1 VKPFRAV
8 FILGIALAILQQVTG
23 INVFLYYGP
32 EIFRSIVQ
40 GTQTDAALLQTVV
53 IGACNMIFTVV
64 AFATVD
70 RVGRRPLMLVGTAG
84 MCMALVSMGV
94 ATYMGRTEGW
104 LLAFILIYIAS
115 FALAVGPVTW
125 VILSEIFPTRMRGT
139 AMAIATVCL
148 WIANYG
154 VSQTFPMLD
163 KSNLLVD
170 LFHHAFPFWVYAAF
184 CVVLF
189 LLVLARI
196 PETRGKSLEEIER
209 LWHHRGTPV

>member
-1 VKPFRAV
+1 
-8 FILGIALAILQQVTG
+8 
-23 INVFLYYGP
+23 
-32 EIFRSIVQ
+32 
-40 GTQTDAALLQTVV
+40 
-53 IGACNMIFTVV
+53 
-64 AFATVD
+64 
-70 RVGRRPLMLVGTAG
+70 
-84 MCMALVSMGV
+84 
-94 ATYMGRTEGW
+94 MGRTEGW
-104 LLAFILIYIAS
+104 HLAFILVYIAS
-115 FALAVGPVTW
+115 FALAVGSVTW

-163 KSNLLVD
+163 KSTLLVD

-209 LWHHRGTPV
+209 IWHHRGRPV